1 MNPDWLRRNARAWGN
16 RTLEPVSQSLYR
28 CLRGIFSALAA
39 YILGSVIFDVNPFQG
54 EVLLAL
60 VFIVMGLVPLYS
72 LTLLY
77 GALVLKVKEANALVN
92 LMQWGVSFFM
102 GIFFPIAIFP
112 PVLKDIAL
120 IFPPTWMTNGIRS
133 ALLGVGFFFKN
144 WSPDRAVL

>member
-1 MNPDWLRRNARAWGN
+1 M
-16 RTLEPVSQSLYR
+16 
-28 CLRGIFSALAA
+28 AA